1 MAGPGAA
8 MVGLG
13 TGAYWVIGGVA
24 TGCAGA
30 TWPVITHFPFSH
42 RQENPS
48 WERAVRGERRL
59 PRLATTA
66 PSPRSPATAPAID
79 AGEPNARTP
88 RSPLPGE
95 GEGAGLCAP
104 RTQLGEAAGEV

>member
-1 MAGPGAA
+1 M
-8 MVGLG
+8 
-13 TGAYWVIGGVA
+13 IGGVA

-88 RSPLPGE
+88 RSPLPE
-95 GEGAGLCAP
+95 KVKVPVCVHHC
-104 RTQLGEAAGEV
+104 TQLGEAAGEV